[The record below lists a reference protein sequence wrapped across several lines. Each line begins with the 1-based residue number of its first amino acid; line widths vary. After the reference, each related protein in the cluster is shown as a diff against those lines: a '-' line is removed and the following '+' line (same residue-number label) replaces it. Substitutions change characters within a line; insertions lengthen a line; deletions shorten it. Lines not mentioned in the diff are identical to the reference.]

1 MSTTWNWTLKKKK
14 AILSVIILVPD
25 QPRTFPSTAVIA
37 SKILHQ
43 WFQNTLLMISAYGL
57 QMSPNIQCPE
67 LSHEVVSFSNNSSV
81 LQVRCAVLF
90 PFSPQN
96 TQNTFYIRS
105 KKKEKKQAH
114 HKRKTFNKILT
125 QHRMRDWKTSETH
138 YLWLGFQHYTTL
150 NKDTY
155 TYPVHIIMKSSY
167 CKIRIIIILPY
178 FCRILREEKRKLI
191 LNYF

>member
-1 MSTTWNWTLKKKK
+1 MSTTWNWTLKKKKKK

-37 SKILHQ
+37 SKILYQ

-105 KKKEKKQAH
+105 KKKEKK
-114 HKRKTFNKILT
+114 NKLT
-125 QHRMRDWKTSETH
+125 TKGKHLTKSLHNTEWEIGRLQR
-138 YLWLGFQHYTTL
+138 L
-150 NKDTY
+150 
-155 TYPVHIIMKSSY
+155 II
-167 CKIRIIIILPY
+167 
-178 FCRILREEKRKLI
+178 FG
-191 LNYF
+191 